1 MNSDIGGKQD
11 MATTEEITIKVPSE
25 IAEAYRQATKE
36 EKEQIQLKFASIMQ
50 LKLFNSRQDAVQ
62 RLRKIM
68 DEVSKEAQA
77 QGLTSEILDSIL

>member
-1 MNSDIGGKQD
+1 
-11 MATTEEITIKVPSE
+11 MATTEEIIIEVPSE

-36 EKEQIQLKFASIMQ
+36 EQEQIQLKFASIMQ
-50 LKLFNSRQDAVQ
+50 LKLLNYRQDAVQ

-77 QGLTSEILDSIL
+77 QGLTTEILDSILQDDE